1 MNKEFVSIDNV
12 MLNMLDGLGGM
23 NQISESE
30 HDQMLNRFILVHKT
44 QEGPNKAIFPFLFP
58 THKFWTYLHADR
70 QPTNLPWCLDIESGN
85 GWRILEST

>member
-30 HDQMLNRFILVHKT
+30 HDQMLNRFILVNKT
-44 QEGPNKAIFPFLFP
+44 QEGPNKAIFPSFYSRLISSRLTYMQTGSP
-58 THKFWTYLHADR
+58 QTYL
-70 QPTNLPWCLDIESGN
+70 GV
-85 GWRILEST
+85 